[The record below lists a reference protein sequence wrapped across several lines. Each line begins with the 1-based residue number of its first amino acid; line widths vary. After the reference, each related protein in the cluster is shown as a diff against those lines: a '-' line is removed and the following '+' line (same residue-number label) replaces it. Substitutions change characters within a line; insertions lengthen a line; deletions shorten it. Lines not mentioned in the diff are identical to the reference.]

1 MARILL
7 IGAIPPPFHGVT
19 IYNKILLDSKISNFF
34 IVNHLDI
41 SDHRNL
47 DNLGKIDLINI
58 FLSFKNFFSLFK
70 SLLKHRPDLAY
81 LPISQNIAFLR
92 DGIFIIIIKFFSK
105 SKIIVHL
112 HGSYFKDCYNRSNF
126 IFKKF
131 VDFTLPR
138 VDCAIVYSRS
148 LKHIISK
155 WINNIEFVPIG
166 TTFKTDISNRNNKE
180 IVAGYMGSLTRSKGI
195 EDLVEAAN
203 IVLKEYRNIKFKIAG
218 SWRKQ
223 EEEIKN
229 KILCF
234 IDENKINNDIELLGF
249 IPDSSKERFLVNTDI
264 FVFPSWNE
272 GQPLVILEA
281 MAAGCP
287 VIAVKGVGAIPD
299 TVIDGKTGILVEKQN
314 PEEIAKA
321 IVYLIRNPDIRVKM
335 GLAARKRFE
344 ENYTIDKNIDNMI
357 KVFKKF

>member
-1 MARILL
+1 MTRILL

-19 IYNKILLDSKISNFF
+19 IYNKILLDSKISDFF
-34 IVNHLDI
+34 SVNHLDI

-47 DNLGKIDLINI
+47 DNLGKIDIINI

-70 SLLKHRPDLAY
+70 SLLKYKPHLVY
-81 LPISQNIAFLR
+81 LPISQNVAFLR
-92 DGIFIIIIKFFSK
+92 DGIFILVIKLFSK

-112 HGSYFKDCYNRSNF
+112 HGSYFKNCYDKSNF

-131 VDFTLPR
+131 VDYTLPR
-138 VDCAIVYSRS
+138 VDSAIVYSRS

-155 WINNIEFVPIG
+155 WVNNIEFVPIG
-166 TTFKTDISNRNNKE
+166 TTFKTSISNRNNKE
-180 IVAGYMGSLTRSKGI
+180 IITGYIGSLTRSKGI
-195 EDLVEAAN
+195 EDLVKAAN
-203 IVLKEYRNIKFKIAG
+203 IVLKKYRNIKFKIAG

-234 IDENKINNDIELLGF
+234 IDENKIDNDIELLGF
-249 IPDSSKERFLVNTDI
+249 IPDDSKERFLVNTDI

-272 GQPLVILEA
+272 GQPLAILEA

-287 VIAVKGVGAIPD
+287 VIAMKDVGAIPD
-299 TVIDGKTGILVEKQN
+299 TVIDGKTGILVEKQS
-314 PEEIAKA
+314 PEEIAEA
-321 IVYLIRNPDIRVKM
+321 IIFLIENPDIRVKM
-335 GLAARKRFE
+335 GLTARKRFN

-357 KVFKKF
+357 KIFKKF